1 MDFDKKDFALLDAL
15 QKDASKRLEDLAKM
29 VQLAP
34 SSVHDRLRRLQRAG
48 LIQGWTI
55 KVDTAA
61 LGLGV
66 LAYVAIAVSRSCVEM
81 WPDFEGIAGIE
92 ECHSIA
98 GEFCILL
105 KVRVGGTS
113 ELLDVID
120 RVKHVPGVERTETTI
135 VLKTQFERPPALGA
149 ATMAVNGRG

>member
-1 MDFDKKDFALLDAL
+1 MDLDRKDFALLDAL
-15 QKDASKRLEDLAKM
+15 QNDASKRLDDLAKL

-48 LIQGWTI
+48 LIQNWTI
-55 KVDTAA
+55 HVDAAA

-66 LAYVAIAVSRSCVEM
+66 LAFVAIATSRSCSEM
-81 WPDFEGIAGIE
+81 WQELHNIAGIE

-105 KVRVGGTS
+105 KVRVAGTA
-113 ELLDVID
+113 ELLDLIE

-135 VLKTQFERPPALGA
+135 VLRTQFERPPALKLL
-149 ATMAVNGRG
+149 MDEKNGH